1 MTPSVCYC
9 AVRSSMLAAMLAVL
23 VCANLA
29 QAQAKVVHE
38 EQTFTAD
45 DSSWV
50 LSVPLGYR
58 LEWVAEMERPRMLT
72 RAVDGALLAGS
83 ASEYV
88 YRLEPPYA
96 EAQVLAEV
104 GGFAHG
110 VALHGDDLWVAASNG
125 LYRAPYNPGAR
136 PGKLSKEDFQKVMPL
151 PTGGHPSRT
160 IAVGPDA
167 RLYLSLGIS
176 GNCSDEYLGPGYDFD
191 DYRGGVLV
199 LREDAGAVRWQVHAS
214 GLRNPVGFDWHP
226 DTGVLYASNHG
237 PDHHGYDLP
246 PEYFSRLDAGSF
258 HGMPWFQFD
267 GRAIEADDC
276 IDGKPP
282 RTDAVA
288 PVATFPARNGPM
300 GVAFVPRTES
310 DAIDAAWAGDAV
322 VALHGSWATRPHG
335 GWIGS
340 RASRRPPWLALVRF
354 QDGEA
359 VRVEPLIEGFQN
371 ASGERLA
378 RPVGIAFGTDGALY
392 FSSDAGAI
400 EGLFRLAKKL

>member
-1 MTPSVCYC
+1 MPGV
-9 AVRSSMLAAMLAVL
+9 VLGVVLACSFAALPG
-23 VCANLA
+23 ANLA
-29 QAQAKVVHE
+29 RAQANVVHE
-38 EQTFTAD
+38 EQTFSAD
-45 DSSWV
+45 GSSWA
-50 LSVPLGYR
+50 LSVPAGYR
-58 LEWVAEMERPRMLT
+58 LELVAEMERPRMLT
-72 RAVDGALLAGS
+72 RAADGVLLAGS
-83 ASEYV
+83 ASQYV
-88 YRLEPPYA
+88 YRLEPPYD
-96 EAQVLAEV
+96 EARVLAEV
-104 GGFAHG
+104 SGFAHG
-110 VALHGDDLWVAASNG
+110 VALRGDDLWVAASNG

-136 PGKLSKEDFQKVMPL
+136 PGRLSRGDFRKVMPL

-199 LREDAGAVRWQVHAS
+199 LVEDAGATRWQVYAS

-226 DTGVLYASNHG
+226 DTGALYASNHG

-267 GRAIEADDC
+267 GRAMAPDDC
-276 IDGKPP
+276 IAGKPP
-282 RTDAVA
+282 RTDAVP

-300 GVAFVPRTES
+300 GVAFVPRT
-310 DAIDAAWAGDAV
+310 DGAAIEAAWAGDAV

-335 GWIGS
+335 GWVGS

-354 QDGEA
+354 EDGEA
-359 VRVEPLIEGFQN
+359 VRVEALIEGFQN

-392 FSSDAGAI
+392 FSSDGGAI
-400 EGLFRLAKKL
+400 EGLFRLTRK